1 MDCSNAVK
9 QGMKQPGDVD
19 AAALLDLALDEIAAV
34 NDKEVGKPPF
44 GVGVAR
50 ISALNCLFAADLE
63 REGHGLQLQD
73 QIDRLIE
80 KKDGLIN
87 KAIEYPVLAPGL
99 VKRGT
104 SYADHPAHLW
114 AATCALEHLLNHT
127 GELQTEV
134 ERRYSEEFTGAAGA
148 AAPSAIFCLVSRG
161 TTASRS
167 PCQMRMRLRTSTQRP
182 RGHLHFVL
190 GGTDFGHPLVSRRLL
205 ASVRRHAGSLLVVCG
220 VPVDSRL

>member
-80 KKDGLIN
+80 KKGGLIN

-104 SYADHPAHLW
+104 SYVDHPAHLW

-134 ERRYSEEFTGAAGA
+134 ERRYSEEFTAFM
-148 AAPSAIFCLVSRG
+148 SWYIEQVRRRLFLIRCTHRCF
-161 TTASRS
+161 SRS
-167 PCQMRMRLRTSTQRP
+167 RFCCP
-182 RGHLHFVL
+182 
-190 GGTDFGHPLVSRRLL
+190 
-205 ASVRRHAGSLLVVCG
+205 
-220 VPVDSRL
+220 

>member
-1 MDCSNAVK
+1 MDCSNAVKQGMK

-87 KAIEYPVLAPGL
+87 KAIEYPVLAAGL
-99 VKRGT
+99 VKVGT

-114 AATCALEHLLNHT
+114 AATCALEHLLSHT

-134 ERRYSEEFTGAAGA
+134 ERRYSEEFTAFM
-148 AAPSAIFCLVSRG
+148 SWYIEQVQRRLFLIRCTHRCF
-161 TTASRS
+161 SRS
-167 PCQMRMRLRTSTQRP
+167 PRFCCS
-182 RGHLHFVL
+182 
-190 GGTDFGHPLVSRRLL
+190 
-205 ASVRRHAGSLLVVCG
+205 
-220 VPVDSRL
+220 

>member
-9 QGMKQPGDVD
+9 HGMKQPGDVD

-50 ISALNCLFAADLE
+50 ISALNRLFAADLE

-99 VKRGT
+99 VKVGT

-134 ERRYSEEFTGAAGA
+134 ERRYSEEFTAFM
-148 AAPSAIFCLVSRG
+148 SWYIEQVRRRLFLIRCTRRCF
-161 TTASRS
+161 SRS
-167 PCQMRMRLRTSTQRP
+167 RFCCP
-182 RGHLHFVL
+182 
-190 GGTDFGHPLVSRRLL
+190 
-205 ASVRRHAGSLLVVCG
+205 
-220 VPVDSRL
+220 